1 MVGTNVFGLKFTNRA
16 EVKAEEQ
23 ASRARIITEGALEE
37 IDRARME
44 IYFRSGLSAVPLN
57 VVNGLILG
65 AMMLTVAPVLHVGV
79 WFATGVCLALS
90 RFLLAKNAIALGGR
104 LPPLRDKLFLLLSAM
119 SGSLWGAAFFLLPIS
134 QISVVHFA
142 VAFILAGMTAGAAL
156 SSATRPIGII
166 AYNVPA
172 ISLAAG
178 YVAMI
183 GTLPAYGL
191 STVLFLYLA
200 VTIRISAQYRKT
212 LKEAFETN
220 ALLEGAKMRVET
232 QAKALRELARRHELT
247 ARKGEDATRAK
258 SAFLAGVSHDIKNP
272 LAGIIGVSRRLAED
286 ETLDADTRKKNRQ
299 IYDAAEMLMRFVG
312 DLRDV
317 SIIESGQLNLM
328 QSEITA
334 ERLARD
340 TRMLW
345 EPKARAKGLQFNL
358 TLTGDSQLV
367 LAGDSARLKQMLFT
381 YIRNALRFTAS
392 GQVDVRL
399 DVQMNAGKA
408 RLKAVVEDTG
418 RGVPR
423 EAEGRLFKNFFE
435 SDADGIRVM
444 DGTATGL
451 TITRHLAEMMEG
463 EVGYE
468 RRKEGGSSFWFAVQL
483 TSLDKHE
490 KRSGPEAVDTSPSA
504 IEDAPATPSRQDAA
518 AATLPGRPLR
528 VLAAEDNAINRT
540 VIEGFLVAKGWSV
553 EFAENGEQAVEAATN
568 KAFDL
573 ILMDMRMPV
582 MDGLQATRAI
592 RDLPSTA
599 AMTPIIA
606 LTANARREDE
616 AQCLAAGMDGFISKP
631 IDTQRLFDTIASVI
645 SDGSG
650 GSIARAS

>member
-1 MVGTNVFGLKFTNRA
+1 MVGTSVFGLKITNRA
-16 EVKAEEQ
+16 DQKTEAFAAKQRVT
-23 ASRARIITEGALEE
+23 TEGALEE

-44 IYFRSGLSAVPLN
+44 IYFRSGISAVPLN
-57 VVNGLILG
+57 VVNGLILA
-65 AMMLTVAPVLHVGV
+65 AMLLTASPLLHVGI
-79 WFATGVCLALS
+79 WFGAGVSLALA
-90 RFLLAKNAIALGGR
+90 RFFLAKYALTRGGR
-104 LPPLRDKLFLLLSAM
+104 LTPLCDRLFLALTTL
-119 SGSLWGAAFFLLPIS
+119 SGSLWGVAFFLLPAT

-142 VAFILAGMTAGAAL
+142 VAFILSGMTAGAAL

-172 ISLAAG
+172 ISLAAA
-178 YVAMI
+178 YIAMI
-183 GTLPAYGL
+183 GTPPAYGMVVL
-191 STVLFLYLA
+191 LFLYLA
-200 VTIRISAQYRKT
+200 VTIRISVQYRNT
-212 LKEAFETN
+212 LKEAFEAN
-220 ALLEGAKMRVET
+220 ASLEGAKMRVET
-232 QAKALRELARRHELT
+232 QAKALRELARRHEMT

-272 LAGIIGVSRRLAED
+272 LAGIIGLSRRLSED
-286 ETLDADTRKKNRQ
+286 EDLDADTRKKNRQ
-299 IYDAAEMLMRFVG
+299 IYDAAESLMRFVG

-328 QSEITA
+328 QGEITA

-367 LAGDSARLKQMLFT
+367 LVGDSARLKQMLFT
-381 YIRNALRFTAS
+381 FIRNALRFTAS
-392 GQVDVRL
+392 GCVDVRL
-399 DVQMNAGKA
+399 DVAMNAGKA
-408 RLKAVVEDTG
+408 RLKAVVEDSG

-435 SDADGIRVM
+435 SDTDGIRIM
-444 DGTATGL
+444 DGTSTGL

-463 EVGYE
+463 DVGYE
-468 RRKEGGSSFWFAVQL
+468 RRKEGGSSFWFTAQL
-483 TSLDKHE
+483 ISLDKHE
-490 KRSGPEAVDTSPSA
+490 KGSGPQAVSTSPSA
-504 IEDAPATPSRQDAA
+504 IEDAPAVHRETAQANN
-518 AATLPGRPLR
+518 LPDQPLR

-540 VIEGFLVAKGWSV
+540 VIEGFLVARGWSV
-553 EFAENGEQAVEAATN
+553 EFAENGEQAVEAATH

-592 RDLPSTA
+592 RDLPTTA

-631 IDTQRLFDTIASVI
+631 IDTQRLFDTIAAVI

-650 GSIARAS
+650 GSISKAG

>member
-1 MVGTNVFGLKFTNRA
+1 VFGLKFTGRA
-16 EVKAEEQ
+16 ERKAEEL
-23 ASRARIITEGALEE
+23 ASKERVITEDALEE

-44 IYFRSGLSAVPLN
+44 IFFRSGLSAVPLN
-57 VVNGLILG
+57 VVNGVILG
-65 AMMLTVAPVLHVGV
+65 AMLLTAAPAIYVAA
-79 WFATGVCLALS
+79 WFGTGVFLS
-90 RFLLAKNAIALGGR
+90 TARFLLARNAVSLGGR
-104 LPPLRDKLFLLLSAM
+104 LPPLRDKLFLVMTALSGA
-119 SGSLWGAAFFLLPIS
+119 LWGGSIFLLPTTD
-134 QISVVHFA
+134 ISVVHFA
-142 VAFILAGMTAGAAL
+142 VAFIVAGMTAGAAL

-166 AYNVPA
+166 SYNVPA
-172 ISLAAG
+172 ISLMAA
-178 YVAMI
+178 YLVMI

-191 STVLFLYLA
+191 SVVLFLYLA

-212 LKEAFETN
+212 LKEAFEAN
-220 ALLEGAKMRVET
+220 ASLEGAKLRVET
-232 QAKALRELARRHELT
+232 QAKALRELARRHEMT

-258 SAFLAGVSHDIKNP
+258 SAFLASVSHDIKNP
-272 LAGIIGVSRRLAED
+272 LAGIIGVSRRMSED
-286 ETLDADTRKKNRQ
+286 ETLDTDTRKMNRQ
-299 IYDAAEMLMRFVG
+299 IYDAGEMLMRFVG

-328 QSEITA
+328 AAEITA

-345 EPKARAKGLQFNL
+345 ESKAIAKGLELNV
-358 TLTGDSQLV
+358 TVTGDSQLV

-381 YIRNALRFTAS
+381 YIRNAMRFTAN
-392 GQVDVRL
+392 GQINVRMDVAS
-399 DVQMNAGKA
+399 QSGKA

-423 EAEGRLFKNFFE
+423 EAEGRMFKNFFE
-435 SDADGIRVM
+435 SDTDGMRVM
-444 DGTATGL
+444 DGTSTGL
-451 TITRHLAEMMEG
+451 TITRHLAQMMGG

-468 RRKEGGSSFWFAVQL
+468 RRKEGGSSFWFSVQL
-483 TSLDKHE
+483 PSMERHDKAGL
-490 KRSGPEAVDTSPSA
+490 STVAAPSASA
-504 IEDAPATPSRQDAA
+504 IEDTRAAPRSNGMADLNHG
-518 AATLPGRPLR
+518 LPNRPLR

-631 IDTQRLFDTIASVI
+631 IDTQRLFETIANAI
-645 SDGSG
+645 SDESKTPV
-650 GSIARAS
+650 AKAS

>member
-1 MVGTNVFGLKFTNRA
+1 MFGLKFTGKA
-16 EVKAEEQ
+16 EQKAEEL
-23 ASRARIITEGALEE
+23 ASKRRVITEGALEE

-44 IYFRSGLSAVPLN
+44 IYFKSGLSSVPLN
-57 VVNGLILG
+57 IVSGLFLG
-65 AMMLTVAPVLHVGV
+65 GMLLTAVPVLHVGI
-79 WFATGVCLALS
+79 WFAAGVSFALGRMGLA
-90 RFLLAKNAIALGGR
+90 RFALKRGGR
-104 LPPLRDKLFLLLSAM
+104 LPPLLDKLFIFLTTLS
-119 SGSLWGAAFFLLPIS
+119 GCIWGVSMFLLPMD
-134 QISVVHFA
+134 QISIAHFA
-142 VAFILAGMTAGAAL
+142 AAFIVSGMTAGAAL
-156 SSATRPIGII
+156 SSATRPIGVI
-166 AYNVPA
+166 AYNTPA
-172 ISLAAG
+172 IGAMMAYLVMMGRPEAFGMAAMLG
-178 YVAMI
+178 
-183 GTLPAYGL
+183 
-191 STVLFLYLA
+191 LYLFI
-200 VTIRISAQYRKT
+200 TIQLSSRYRAT
-212 LKEAFETN
+212 LKEAFEAN
-220 ALLEGAKMRVET
+220 ASLEGAKLRVET
-232 QAKALRELARRHELT
+232 QAKALRELARRHEQT
-247 ARKGEDATRAK
+247 ARRGEDATRAK
-258 SAFLAGVSHDIKNP
+258 SAFLASVSHDIKNP

-286 ETLDADTRKKNRQ
+286 VTLDADTRKKNRQ
-299 IYDAAEMLMRFVG
+299 IFDAGEMLMRFVG

-317 SIIESGQLNLM
+317 SIIESGELNLM
-328 QSEITA
+328 PGEITA

-345 EPKARAKGLQFNL
+345 EPKAKAKGLQL
-358 TLTGDSQLV
+358 EVSVSGDAQLV

-381 YIRNALRFTAS
+381 YIRNAKRYTAN
-392 GQVDVRL
+392 GRIEVRL
-399 DVQMNAGKA
+399 SVEAQSGKA
-408 RLKAVVEDTG
+408 RLRADVEDTG

-444 DGTATGL
+444 DGTSTGL
-451 TITRHLAEMMEG
+451 TIARHLAEMMDG
-463 EVGYE
+463 EVGYQ
-468 RRKEGGSSFWFAVQL
+468 RRKEGGSHFWFSAQL
-483 TSLDKHE
+483 PSLARREDKVSPDNSTRTAIE
-490 KRSGPEAVDTSPSA
+490 DSPSA
-504 IEDAPATPSRQDAA
+504 PAFASPAA
-518 AATLPGRPLR
+518 SSGLPNRPLR

-645 SDGSG
+645 SDGSDAPM
-650 GSIARAS
+650 ARTG

>member
-1 MVGTNVFGLKFTNRA
+1 MFGLKITSKADR
-16 EVKAEEQ
+16 KAEEL
-23 ASRARIITEGALEE
+23 ASKARVTTEGALEE

-65 AMMLTVAPVLHVGV
+65 AMLLTEAPVLHVAI
-79 WFATGVCLALS
+79 WFATGVCLAVA
-90 RFLLAKNAIALGGR
+90 RYLLARNAVALGGR
-104 LPPLRDKLFLLLSAM
+104 LPPLRDKLFLILTVM
-119 SGSLWGAAFFLLPIS
+119 SGSLWGAAYFLLPAS
-134 QISVVHFA
+134 QISVAHFA

-172 ISLAAG
+172 ISLAAV
-178 YVAMI
+178 YVVMI

-191 STVLFLYLA
+191 AAVLFLYLA

-212 LKEAFETN
+212 LKEAFEAN
-220 ALLEGAKMRVET
+220 ASLEGAKVRVET
-232 QAKALRELARRHELT
+232 QAKALRELARRHETT
-247 ARKGEDATRAK
+247 ARKGEDAIRAK

-286 ETLDADTRKKNRQ
+286 EALDADTRKKNRQ

-328 QSEITA
+328 NGEITA

-345 EPKARAKGLQFNL
+345 EPKARAKGLKFNI

-381 YIRNALRFTAS
+381 YIRNAMRFTPG
-392 GQVDVRL
+392 GQIDVRL
-399 DVQMNAGKA
+399 DVAMNAGKA

-435 SDADGIRVM
+435 SDDDGIRVM
-444 DGTATGL
+444 DGTSTGL

-468 RRKEGGSSFWFAVQL
+468 RRKEGGSCFWFTAQL
-483 TSLDKHE
+483 ISLDKRE
-490 KRSGPEAVDTSPSA
+490 KGSGPQAATSSPSA
-504 IEDAPATPSRQDAA
+504 IEDTPAA
-518 AATLPGRPLR
+518 ARQQTASAPGLPDRPLR

-540 VIEGFLVAKGWSV
+540 VIEGFLVARGWSV
-553 EFAENGEQAVEAATN
+553 EFAENGEQALEAATN

-592 RDLPSTA
+592 RDLPTTA

-631 IDTQRLFDTIASVI
+631 IDTQRLFDTIASVL
-645 SDGSG
+645 SDGSNN
-650 GSIARAS
+650 SMARTG